1 MLPVER
7 IRAALNH
14 KEADRVPFT
23 DNLWATTIERWRRE
37 GLPPGVAPEDYFE
50 FEIAQFGPDT
60 SFMLPKV
67 IIDET
72 DEYIIFT
79 DESGATLKN
88 WKHTTSTPELI
99 AFHLT
104 TRERWEE
111 LKGNLVFKKR
121 RIKWKDDRPRLK
133 KAHKKGLFTTFST
146 GIGYDRFSTIMGP
159 MTLLPALLT
168 DPDWITEIFSA
179 HFKLVLECAE
189 EMFGMGY
196 DFAGAFVFDDLGY
209 KNGPFFS
216 TALYR
221 ELLQPHH
228 KRLCDFFHA
237 RGLKVILHSCG
248 NVRAHIPS
256 LIEAGFDC
264 LQPLE
269 VKAGMDLLELK
280 KEYGDVLSFMGGIDV
295 RKMSHPDP
303 AVIEKE
309 IREKVTFAKKGGG
322 YIYHSDHSVPDDV
335 SFARFR
341 LIRELVLRHGS
352 YSSPHSS

>member
-1 MLPVER
+1 MQPKER
-7 IRAALNH
+7 ILAALNH
-14 KEADRVPFT
+14 KEADRVAFT
-23 DNLWATTIERWRRE
+23 DSLWETTIARWRRE
-37 GLPPGVAPEDYFE
+37 GLPRNVAPENYFE

-60 SFMLPKV
+60 SFMLRKK

-79 DESGATLKN
+79 DDSGSTLKN
-88 WKHTTSTPELI
+88 WKRKTSTPELI
-99 AFHLT
+99 DFNLT
-104 TRERWEE
+104 TRERWSE
-111 LKGNLVFKKR
+111 LKERLVFKKN
-121 RIKWKDDRPRLK
+121 RIKWKADEPRLRR
-133 KAHKKGLFTTFST
+133 AQKKGLFKTFSS

-168 DPDWITEIFSA
+168 DPDWITDIFST

-196 DFAGAFVFDDLGY
+196 DFDGAFVFDDLGY

-221 ELLQPHH
+221 AILQPHH

-248 NVRAHIPS
+248 NVQAHIPA

-269 VKAGMDLLELK
+269 VKAGMDVLKLK
-280 KEYGDVLSFMGGIDV
+280 KEYGDVLAFMGGIDV

-303 AVIEKE
+303 AVIEEE
-309 IREKVTFAKKGGG
+309 IREKITFAKKGGG

-335 SFARFR
+335 SFSRYR
-341 LIRELVLRHGS
+341 LIRDLVLRHGS
-352 YSSPHSS
+352 Y